1 MHACVTVYIY
11 SGLEDNDTAVLFTCC
26 VQMSKPLKFLL
37 WSSLALLLLQI
48 GCGLKCESRS
58 SEPTVKQ
65 TQVKW
70 RQGLQFR
77 VEVMNKCLMCPVI
90 NLRLKCQGFPQSLV
104 DPTLLRVLS
113 TSAGNCVV
121 NDGLPLSP
129 MQTLSFNY
137 SNSHQFALRPL
148 AWSFQCE

>member
-1 MHACVTVYIY
+1 
-11 SGLEDNDTAVLFTCC
+11 
-26 VQMSKPLKFLL
+26 MSKLLKLLL

-48 GCGLKCESRS
+48 GSGEKCGSKSN
-58 SEPTVKQ
+58 EPTVRQ

-70 RQGLQFR
+70 RERMKFR
-77 VEVMNKCLMCPVI
+77 VE
-90 NLRLKCQGFPQSLV
+90 SLV

-113 TSAGNCVV
+113 SSAGNCVV

-148 AWSFQCE
+148 SWSFQCE